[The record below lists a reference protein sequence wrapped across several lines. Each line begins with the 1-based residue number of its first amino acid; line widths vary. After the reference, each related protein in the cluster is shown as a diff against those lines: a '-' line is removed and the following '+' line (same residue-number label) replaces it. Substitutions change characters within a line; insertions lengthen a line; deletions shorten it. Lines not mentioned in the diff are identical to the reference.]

1 MSSFFSRLSPRAI
14 GILLVVLSAFVF
26 SLGGIFTKGVHA
38 RAWDIIFWRGLFS
51 TGFTLLYVWWRG
63 SFTSVFF
70 KIGKSGWA
78 AAIVGA
84 SATAAYIP
92 AFKFTT
98 IANVSLIYAATPIVS
113 ALLAWW
119 WIGERAGKAVL
130 VASLVSLLG
139 VFIIVGGSV
148 SGLHFFGDLLAC
160 YMVLAMGIG
169 FVIYRSYPKT
179 PSAGPSALSSI
190 LLMPFALALGSPFT
204 SSFLDILVTIV
215 FGLTFAIAS
224 ITLAEGTK
232 RLPAAEASLLSI
244 LEVVFAPILAW
255 VIFTEIPAV
264 ATFAG
269 GALILASVLAMQ
281 VWPRKTAAAI

>member
-1 MSSFFSRLSPRAI
+1 MSTFLSRHTPRAI

-38 RAWDIIFWRGLFS
+38 GAWDIIFWRGLFG

-63 SFTSVFF
+63 SFNSDFF
-70 KIGKSGWA
+70 KVGKSGWA
-78 AAIVGA
+78 AAVVGA

-92 AFKFTT
+92 AFKLTT
-98 IANVSLIYAATPIVS
+98 IANVSLIYAATPMIS

-130 VASLVSLLG
+130 LASVVSMLG

-148 SGLHFFGDLLAC
+148 GGLHLAGDLLAC
-160 YMVLAMGIG
+160 YMVLAMGVG
-169 FVIYRSYPKT
+169 FVIYRAYPNT
-179 PSAGPSALSSI
+179 PAAGPSALSSI
-190 LLMPFALALGSPFT
+190 LLMPFAVVLGSPFA
-204 SSFLDILVTIV
+204 SSFSDILVMIA

-224 ITLAEGTK
+224 ITLSEGTK
-232 RLPAAEASLLSI
+232 RLPAAEASLLSV

-255 VIFTEIPAV
+255 AFFVEIPAL
-264 ATFAG
+264 ATFVG
-269 GALILASVLAMQ
+269 GALILASVLATQ
-281 VWPRKTAAAI
+281 IWTRNDTAA

>member
-1 MSSFFSRLSPRAI
+1 MSTFLSRHTPRAI

-38 RAWDIIFWRGLFS
+38 GAWDIIFWRGLFG

-63 SFTSVFF
+63 SFNSDFF

-78 AAIVGA
+78 AAVVGA

-92 AFKFTT
+92 AFKLTT
-98 IANVSLIYAATPIVS
+98 IANVSLIYAATPMIS

-130 VASLVSLLG
+130 LASVVSMLG

-148 SGLHFFGDLLAC
+148 GGLHLAGDLLAC
-160 YMVLAMGIG
+160 YMVLAMGVG
-169 FVIYRSYPKT
+169 FVIYRSYPNT
-179 PSAGPSALSSI
+179 PAAAPSALSSI

-204 SSFLDILVTIV
+204 SSFSDVLVMIA

-224 ITLAEGTK
+224 ITLSEGTK
-232 RLPAAEASLLSI
+232 RLPAAEASLLSV

-255 VIFTEIPAV
+255 AFFVEIPAL
-264 ATFAG
+264 ATFVG
-269 GALILASVLAMQ
+269 GALILASVLATQ
-281 VWPRKTAAAI
+281 IWTRNATAA

>member
-1 MSSFFSRLSPRAI
+1 MFSFFSRLSPRST

-38 RAWDIIFWRGLFS
+38 GAWDIIFWRGIFG

-63 SFTSVFF
+63 SFTSDFF

-78 AAIVGA
+78 AALVGA

-92 AFKFTT
+92 ALKFTS
-98 IANVSLIYAATPIVS
+98 IANVSLIYAATPMVS

-130 VASLVSLLG
+130 LASVVSLLG

-148 SGLHFFGDLLAC
+148 SGLHLMGDLLAC
-160 YMVLAMGIG
+160 YMVLAMGVG
-169 FVIYRSYPKT
+169 FVIYRAYPNT
-179 PSAGPSALSSI
+179 PAAGPSALSSI
-190 LLMPFALALGSPFT
+190 LLMPFALILGSPFA
-204 SSFLDILVTIV
+204 SSFSDILVMIA
-215 FGLTFAIAS
+215 FGLTFAFASIAS
-224 ITLAEGTK
+224 AEGTK
-232 RLPAAEASLLSI
+232 RLTAAEASLLSI
-244 LEVVFAPILAW
+244 LEVVFAPILALA
-255 VIFTEIPAV
+255 FFAEIPAS

-269 GALILASVLAMQ
+269 GALILASVLATQ
-281 VWPRKTAAAI
+281 LRPRKTVTAF